1 MAVKA
6 SRNIIALSLIALISL
21 AAGLVSCNSATYP
34 IPVFD
39 NAPEVVNL
47 DDLLQ
52 EYADNPAEAAVKYED
67 KTFIFPGVHIDKII
81 SPLLTPA
88 EYQLGALPHIA
99 SGNVVFKPKYLYDLD
114 KLGPDFIVDVYGT
127 VRGWLQKDFF
137 IVECTFAIAKGG
149 DLPPPG
155 VY

>member
-1 MAVKA
+1 MIKKA
-6 SRNIIALSLIALISL
+6 SRNTTALSLVVLLSL
-21 AAGLVSCNSATYP
+21 VAGLASCSVNNYP

-47 DDLLQ
+47 NDLL
-52 EYADNPAEAAVKYED
+52 EDYASDPVAAAGKYED
-67 KTFIFPGVHIDKII
+67 ATFIFPSVHIDKII

-88 EYQLGALPHIA
+88 EYQLGALPHAA
-99 SGNVVFKPKYLYDLD
+99 SGEVVFKPKYLYDLD

-127 VRGWLQKDFF
+127 VRGWVQKDLF
-137 IVECTFAIAKGG
+137 IVDCTFAIAKGG